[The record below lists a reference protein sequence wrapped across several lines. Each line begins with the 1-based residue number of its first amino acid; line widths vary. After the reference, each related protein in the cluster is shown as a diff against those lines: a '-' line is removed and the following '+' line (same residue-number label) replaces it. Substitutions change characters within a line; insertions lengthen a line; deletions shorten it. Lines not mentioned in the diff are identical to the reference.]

1 MVPNHARY
9 QLRYASIDILSFN
22 VQVAGYT
29 HVLARR
35 KGNALLG
42 RRSHDVRCSLVSA
55 AKTTGDRCFE
65 KCVLVLARRKDNAL
79 LGRRSHG
86 GGARSSRPPKQRVTV
101 VLRKCVLVLMALNH
115 ARNLLRYASID
126 ILSFNSRVA
135 GRHCLR

>member
-29 HVLARR
+29 LVLARR

-42 RRSHDVRCSLVSA
+42 RRSHGGGCSLVSA

-65 KCVLVLARRKDNAL
+65 
-79 LGRRSHG
+79 
-86 GGARSSRPPKQRVTV
+86 
-101 VLRKCVLVLMALNH
+101 KCVLVLMALNH

-126 ILSFNSRVA
+126 ILSFNVQVA
-135 GRHCLR
+135 DRHCLR

>member
-42 RRSHDVRCSLVSA
+42 RRSHDGRCSLISA

-65 KCVLVLARRKDNAL
+65 KMRPRPHGLEPCAEPAAL
-79 LGRRSHG
+79 RL
-86 GGARSSRPPKQRVTV
+86 
-101 VLRKCVLVLMALNH
+101 
-115 ARNLLRYASID
+115 D
-126 ILSFNSRVA
+126 
-135 GRHCLR
+135 